1 MRLIGPTFHPKYA
14 TLLHSSSP
22 GHSDPARQCDADFT
36 RLPLVRLVTYFHLV
50 SQQTGEEKFMQ
61 DALIEAEKGSGKTSP
76 NPAVGAV
83 LVLRNRII
91 ARGRHRLAGSDHA
104 EVDCLRKLND
114 PIPAEAVLYVTLE
127 PCSTRGR
134 TAPCANYI
142 IQRGIR
148 RVVIGAVDPNPKHQG
163 RAIKLLRAGG
173 VEVSTGVL
181 KDECTRLNE
190 AFNKWIVTGEPFV
203 IAKCG
208 MSLDGH
214 LTRQPGESQ
223 WLTSESARAHA
234 HKLRAVVDAIIV
246 GAETIRLDNPRLTVR
261 SGARRV
267 QPLRVI
273 LTKSGR
279 LPRTAK
285 VFCNSNR
292 DRTLIW
298 RNKTLRSVVRDLGRR
313 KITSVLIEGGG
324 DVLSQAFDQRL
335 VDKVQ
340 IYIAP
345 IFTGGNVLAFGGKG
359 APSTEH
365 SLRLQSPL
373 YQRIGEDICVTGY
386 PKPPS

>member
-1 MRLIGPTFHPKYA
+1 MRA
-14 TLLHSSSP
+14 
-22 GHSDPARQCDADFT
+22 
-36 RLPLVRLVTYFHLV
+36 
-50 SQQTGEEKFMQ
+50 
-61 DALIEAEKGSGKTSP
+61 ALAQAKKGLGKTSP
-76 NPAVGAV
+76 NPAVGAI
-83 LVLRNRII
+83 LVNSNRII
-91 ARGRHRLAGSDHA
+91 ARGYHRQAGGDHA
-104 EVDCLRKLND
+104 EVDCLRKLTG
-114 PIPAEAVLYVTLE
+114 PVPHSAILYVTLE

-142 IQRGIR
+142 IERDVR
-148 RVVIGAVDPNPKHQG
+148 SVVIGTIDPNPQHRG
-163 RAIKLLRAGG
+163 RAVELLRAGG
-173 VEVSTGVL
+173 VDVTTGIL
-181 KDECTRLNE
+181 EQDCARLNE

-214 LTRQPGESQ
+214 LTRPPGESQ
-223 WLTSESARAHA
+223 WLTSESSRAHA
-234 HKLRAVVDAIIV
+234 HKLRTIVDAIIV

-298 RNKTLRSVVRDLGRR
+298 RNKTLRSVLRDLGRR

-324 DVLSQAFDQRL
+324 DVLSQALDQRL

-359 APSTEH
+359 APCTKRSG
-365 SLRLQSPL
+365 RLESPL
-373 YQRIGEDICVTGY
+373 YQRIGEDICIIGY
-386 PKPPS
+386 PRPASNPGSE